1 MNELVVRAYNV
12 GFGDAVLVSIPEA
25 DPGGGP
31 ETVRHLLID
40 VGNLLAGTGNDD
52 AVFTGVVTEIAE
64 RTGGVV
70 DLYLMTHEHLDH
82 VQGMLAASRAG
93 VSLSARHTWLTGSA
107 HPDYYDN
114 HDEARRKRLDLQRA
128 LQDALRLQR
137 ANGDPWLDMMIR
149 NNSTML
155 PTGSF
160 GLSTGDYVDH
170 LRSLAPAADTHYV
183 DRTTALAQKHP
194 FREAVLRILAP
205 EEDTSAYYGRRSRRG
220 SLTAAAPAAAARGA
234 AREAA
239 DGLDSPPPGVDPG
252 AFFELLADRRD
263 GTRRRIMEIDAANN
277 NTSVVLEISWRGW
290 RLLFPG
296 DAEVRSWQQMLQQD
310 LLRPV
315 HLVKI
320 SHHGSHNG
328 TDDEHLDVLLPPQS
342 PDGRARHALVSTH
355 DDDWDSVPDADTLKL
370 YSDRVTLHDTR
381 TVPRGSAVEIRF
393 AG

>member
-1 MNELVVRAYNV
+1 
-12 GFGDAVLVSIPEA
+12 
-25 DPGGGP
+25 
-31 ETVRHLLID
+31 
-40 VGNLLAGTGNDD
+40 
-52 AVFTGVVTEIAE
+52 
-64 RTGGVV
+64 
-70 DLYLMTHEHLDH
+70 
-82 VQGMLAASRAG
+82 
-93 VSLSARHTWLTGSA
+93 
-107 HPDYYDN
+107 
-114 HDEARRKRLDLQRA
+114 
-128 LQDALRLQR
+128 
-137 ANGDPWLDMMIR
+137 
-149 NNSTML
+149 
-155 PTGSF
+155 
-160 GLSTGDYVDH
+160 
-170 LRSLAPAADTHYV
+170 
-183 DRTTALAQKHP
+183 
-194 FREAVLRILAP
+194 
-205 EEDTSAYYGRRSRRG
+205 
-220 SLTAAAPAAAARGA
+220 
-234 AREAA
+234 
-239 DGLDSPPPGVDPG
+239 
-252 AFFELLADRRD
+252 LLADRRD